1 MPKRRRPEF
10 IPADPN
16 SPDQNVKLPRQARV
30 ALERAEAL
38 VAGRPPRPVAV
49 DAASLT
55 NAQIDAVLA
64 RLDQGKL
71 SVSDPDP
78 GAVLALI
85 REGARRI
92 KADRQKAQTPKAQA
106 AQKAKDAAIK
116 QRHKLVIEAVIGL
129 PPKQKQYLTGTP
141 TIKRLARV
149 VSKRLGG
156 SVRVTEATIRH
167 DIRELRPFLR
177 AVQEGRIKTVEWESA
192 EQERLRNAEQE
203 RLCNAAMAMRVRF
216 EHAVFRFNE
225 ARKRL
230 NPKCNCCIPYN
241 GPHTPIPNY
250 WGTDQ
255 PERRDGDGA
264 GR

>member
-16 SPDQNVKLPRQARV
+16 SPDQNVKLPRQVRV
-30 ALERAEAL
+30 ALEHAEAL
-38 VAGRPPRPVAV
+38 VKGRPPRPVAI
-49 DAASLT
+49 DATNLT
-55 NAQIDAVLA
+55 DAQIDAVLA

-156 SVRVTEATIRH
+156 PVTEATIRH
-167 DIRELRPFLR
+167 DIRELRSFLR
-177 AVQEGRIKTVEWESA
+177 VVQEERIKTVKWESA
-192 EQERLRNAEQE
+192 EQEQLRNAEQE
-203 RLCNAAMAMRVRF
+203 RLRNAAMAMRVRF
-216 EHAVFRFNE
+216 EHAVLRLNK
-225 ARKRL
+225 ALKQL

-241 GPHTPIPNY
+241 GRYTPNY
-250 WGTDQ
+250 WDTGQ
-255 PERRDGDGA
+255 PDC
-264 GR
+264 

>member
-85 REGARRI
+85 REGARRT
-92 KADRQKAQTPKAQA
+92 KADRQ
-106 AQKAKDAAIK
+106 
-116 QRHKLVIEAVIGL
+116 
-129 PPKQKQYLTGTP
+129 
-141 TIKRLARV
+141 
-149 VSKRLGG
+149 SKRCH
-156 SVRVTEATIRH
+156 RPPH
-167 DIRELRPFLR
+167 PLRR
-177 AVQEGRIKTVEWESA
+177 
-192 EQERLRNAEQE
+192 
-203 RLCNAAMAMRVRF
+203 
-216 EHAVFRFNE
+216 
-225 ARKRL
+225 
-230 NPKCNCCIPYN
+230 
-241 GPHTPIPNY
+241 
-250 WGTDQ
+250 
-255 PERRDGDGA
+255 
-264 GR
+264 

>member
-116 QRHKLVIEAVIGL
+116 QRLKLVIEAVIGL
-129 PPKQKQYLTGTP
+129 PPPPPKQKRYLTGRP

-156 SVRVTEATIRH
+156 SMPVTEATIRH

-192 EQERLRNAEQE
+192 EQERLR
-203 RLCNAAMAMRVRF
+203 NAAMAMRVRF

-250 WGTDQ
+250 WGTGQ

>member
-116 QRHKLVIEAVIGL
+116 QRLNDGNTDDQAAGQGRQ
-129 PPKQKQYLTGTP
+129 QK
-141 TIKRLARV
+141 A
-149 VSKRLGG
+149 
-156 SVRVTEATIRH
+156 
-167 DIRELRPFLR
+167 
-177 AVQEGRIKTVEWESA
+177 GR
-192 EQERLRNAEQE
+192 
-203 RLCNAAMAMRVRF
+203 F
-216 EHAVFRFNE
+216 
-225 ARKRL
+225 
-230 NPKCNCCIPYN
+230 
-241 GPHTPIPNY
+241 
-250 WGTDQ
+250 
-255 PERRDGDGA
+255 GA
-264 GR
+264 GDRGYDQTRYSRASSFSEGGAGGANKDSQVGTGRAGTTSQCCYGHARSV

>member
-116 QRHKLVIEAVIGL
+116 QRHKLVIEAVIEL
-129 PPKQKQYLTGTP
+129 PQKRYLTGAR

-149 VSKRLGG
+149 VGKRLGDP
-156 SVRVTEATIRH
+156 VTEATIRH
-167 DIRELRPFLR
+167 DIRELRSFLR
-177 AVQEGRIKTVEWESA
+177 VVQEERIKTVKWESA
-192 EQERLRNAEQE
+192 EQERLRNA
-203 RLCNAAMAMRVRF
+203 AMTMRVRF
-216 EHAVFRFNE
+216 EHAVFRFNK
-225 ARKRL
+225 ALKRL

-241 GPHTPIPNY
+241 GHHTPNY
-250 WGTDQ
+250 WGTGQ

>member
-116 QRHKLVIEAVIGL
+116 QRHKLVIEAVSEL
-129 PPKQKQYLTGTP
+129 RPKQKQYLTGTL

-156 SVRVTEATIRH
+156 PVTEATIRH

-177 AVQEGRIKTVEWESA
+177 VVQEGRIKTVKWEPA
-192 EQERLRNAEQE
+192 EQERLRNA
-203 RLCNAAMAMRVRF
+203 AMAMRVWF
-216 EHAVFRFNE
+216 EHVVVRFNR
-225 ARKRL
+225 ALKRL

-250 WGTDQ
+250 WGTGQ